1 MNRCEY
7 EERRRDFWDG
17 VFIDN
22 KALSLLITEMKWCL
36 NNVYD
41 EDSEIAAKLWEAV
54 FVLDRSPEEL
64 TPEMLK
70 WVKNAERTNLLDP
83 TLNFEYEFDL
93 DMDVATRLY
102 DAALY
107 HLGLTTNE

>member
-1 MNRCEY
+1 
-7 EERRRDFWDG
+7 
-17 VFIDN
+17 
-22 KALSLLITEMKWCL
+22 
-36 NNVYD
+36 
-41 EDSEIAAKLWEAV
+41 
-54 FVLDRSPEEL
+54 
-64 TPEMLK
+64 MLK